1 MLCTTVSRNC
11 RGPRR
16 ILWGRLSSL
25 RRTVQSA
32 FPGEAN
38 RQNDSPKSV
47 CGLPLCGAGWQP
59 VTGCEEHIISD
70 TGESL
75 RGRRKRLPYLRRL
88 RRAHG

>member
-38 RQNDSPKSV
+38 RQNDSPK
-47 CGLPLCGAGWQP
+47 
-59 VTGCEEHIISD
+59 I
-70 TGESL
+70 
-75 RGRRKRLPYLRRL
+75 RL
-88 RRAHG
+88 RLAAMRSRLATWDGL